1 MVCKKCTIYY
11 AVTIIGN
18 LCTTMHETAKAFFK
32 KLLSICVLSATSFSS
47 GSLTVTFLCLMH
59 NVFKAKFSPS
69 VNSKW
74 TYAHPCLQGW
84 LHMMCKQSI
93 LLFIYHSP
101 KLVIISS
108 FLVLRGPNLITKL
121 CKPGL
126 NGIKIKKP
134 NKLDSSTVYKMNSVD
149 CPCQYAGQTEM
160 LFKTWQ
166 YKDHIQAIKF
176 SIDNSNYVSCI
187 RKTFR
192 RNRSIENTLEI
203 IHLA

>member
-1 MVCKKCTIYY
+1 MVRIKCIIYY
-11 AVTIIGN
+11 VVTRIGN
-18 LCTTMHETAKAFFK
+18 LCTTMHETAKVFFK
-32 KLLSICVLSATSFSS
+32 KLFPICVLSATSPSS

-74 TYAHPCLQGW
+74 TYAHPRLQQW

-93 LLFIYHSP
+93 LLFICHSP

-108 FLVLRGPNLITKL
+108 FMVLRGTNLMTKL

-134 NKLDSSTVYKMNSVD
+134 NKLDNSSVYKMNSLD
-149 CPCQYAGQTEM
+149 CPCQYVGQTEM
-160 LFKTWQ
+160 LFKT
-166 YKDHIQAIKF
+166 
-176 SIDNSNYVSCI
+176 
-187 RKTFR
+187 
-192 RNRSIENTLEI
+192 
-203 IHLA
+203 